1 MFKDKRKIYLSAIIE
16 LILLVIFAVISMVM
30 FGYEYVVLNPW
41 TFILPLGIMVL
52 TINSFILMFIFRE

>member
-16 LILLVIFAVISMVM
+16 LILLVIFTVISLVM

-52 TINSFILMFIFRE
+52 TINSFILLFIFRE

>member
-1 MFKDKRKIYLSAIIE
+1 MFKRKIYLSAIIE
-16 LILLVIFAVISMVM
+16 LILLVIFTVISLVM

-52 TINSFILMFIFRE
+52 TINSFILLFIFRE